1 MSLNLGLGFS
11 INSIR
16 NLLRRI
22 LGLLVD
28 DSGNYIVDDSGN
40 RIKGD
45 V

>member
-1 MSLNLGLGFS
+1 MELGIGLFVIFRGL
-11 INSIR
+11 IK
-16 NLLRRI
+16 RI